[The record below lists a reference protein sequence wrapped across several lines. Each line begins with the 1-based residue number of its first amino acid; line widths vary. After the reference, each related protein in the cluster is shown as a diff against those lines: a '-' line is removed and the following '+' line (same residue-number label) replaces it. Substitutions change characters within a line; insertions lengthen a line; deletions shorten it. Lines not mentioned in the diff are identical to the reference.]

1 VQKQFARFFVIKK
14 NSSQEFNMGKKCS
27 LTICLGMIFFL
38 ATSVLSAAASVSGRV
53 SDIFG
58 QPLAGI
64 QVLVRE
70 EGSRVL
76 TGRDG
81 RFTIRFADSRE
92 VVELVFSSIL
102 HHPES
107 RQVEKADFA
116 SPLEIFLTPLP
127 MAREEVTITA
137 PRQRVPLAA
146 TPAAA
151 SIVTRES
158 LGSMP
163 RAVAADEALK
173 SVPGVKVDNQANG
186 ERVHLSMR
194 GIGILTERGIRG
206 IQVLVDGIP
215 LNDPSGF
222 APDLFDIDW
231 STVDHV
237 EVIRGPLA
245 FLYGGGSSGGVIQ
258 VVTREGADVPAA
270 GNAWVAAGSN
280 AFWKSMAEAGGTAGK
295 DDALSYRV
303 SLSRGTGDGYRDHT
317 AFWSNNLYGKF
328 RWHFSENFQLSG
340 IVSGTGFFNENAE
353 GLNLAWLAQDRR
365 QANPDAITYNEFQK
379 TRRVTTGV
387 SGEWAISGSSGLSFT
402 LFGRSTLWLESVPS
416 SLQHRR
422 LFQPGLLLQYR
433 LVSGRN
439 HFSAGVDWGRQS
451 IAEYR
456 RPNLGE
462 AREGDL
468 LVSDQKMRQNGLG
481 VYVMDRLEMDPRI
494 SFTLGVRHDRVGNEL
509 TDRLKANGLDLSGTA
524 DFQRTTARLGI
535 NWNPGKRWS
544 LYAGWGM
551 GFLPPATEELYA
563 NPEALGGFNRNL
575 KPATS
580 SGGEIGV
587 RGTLGRR
594 FLCDLALFHL
604 ATHDDFERYRIPGRP
619 LETFY
624 GNAGNSRRNG
634 LEASCSWLPA
644 DRLTLIAAYT
654 YSDFTYSEYD
664 SRTFP
669 GNLSGHALPNS
680 PRHQFFV
687 DASYRFGTGWFA
699 GFSAE
704 GTSRASI
711 DPTNAAWIDGY
722 VLCHGRVGF
731 HWSGRLQGEVML
743 TVKNLADVKYIAFTE
758 PDPDGNSYQP
768 GAPREVFATVQ
779 FRF

>member
-1 VQKQFARFFVIKK
+1 MKKSLFSFISFVAI
-14 NSSQEFNMGKKCS
+14 FS
-27 LTICLGMIFFL
+27 L
-38 ATSVLSAAASVSGRV
+38 AADALSAASVSGRV

-58 QPLAGI
+58 HPLAGI

-76 TGRDG
+76 TSRDG
-81 RFTIRFADSRE
+81 LFTVRFADSRE
-92 VVELVFSSIL
+92 RVELVFSGTL

-107 RQVEKADFA
+107 RRVEKADFA
-116 SPLEIFLTPLP
+116 SPLDIFLTPLP
-127 MAREEVTITA
+127 MAREEMTITA
-137 PRQRVPLAA
+137 PRQRVPLAE
-146 TPAAA
+146 TPAAV

-163 RAVAADEALK
+163 RAVAADEALR

-237 EVIRGPLA
+237 EVVRGPLG

-258 VVTREGADVPAA
+258 VVTRAGADVPAA
-270 GNAWVAAGSN
+270 GNAWAAAGSN
-280 AFWKSMAEAGGTAGK
+280 AFWKGMVEAGGTAGR
-295 DDALSYRV
+295 DDALNYRV
-303 SLSRGTGDGYRDHT
+303 SFSRGSGEGYREHT

-328 RWHFSENFQLSG
+328 RWRYAENFQLTG

-365 QANPDAITYNEFQK
+365 MANPDAIIYNEFQK
-379 TRRVTTGV
+379 TRRVTAGLN
-387 SGEWAISGSSGLSFT
+387 GEWNISGRSGLSFT
-402 LFGRSTLWLESVPS
+402 VFGRSTLWLESVPS

-422 LFQPGLLLQYR
+422 LFQPGLLVQYR
-433 LVSGRN
+433 LASGRN

-462 AREGDL
+462 AREGDSL
-468 LVSDQKMRQNGLG
+468 ASDQKMLQNGLG
-481 VYVMDRLEMDPRI
+481 VYVMDRLEIDPRF

-509 TDRLKANGLDLSGTA
+509 TDHLKANGLDLSGTA
-524 DFQRTTARLGI
+524 DFQRTTARLGV
-535 NWNPGKRWS
+535 NWNPGKQWG
-544 LYAGWGM
+544 LYAGWGL

-563 NPEALGGFNRNL
+563 NPDALGGFNRSL

-580 SGGEIGV
+580 SGGEIGL
-587 RGTLGRR
+587 RATLGRR

-604 ATHDDFERYRIPGRP
+604 ATRDDFERYRIPGRP

-634 LEASCSWLPA
+634 MEASLSWLA
-644 DRLTLIAAYT
+644 GDSLTLAAAYT
-654 YSDFTYSEYD
+654 YSDFTYSEYT
-664 SRTFP
+664 SLTFP
-669 GNLSGHALPNS
+669 GDLAGHFLPNS
-680 PRHQFFV
+680 PRHQFSV
-687 DASYRFGTGWFA
+687 DVGYRFGPCWFA

-704 GTSRASI
+704 GYSRAFI

-722 VLCHGRVGF
+722 VLCHARAGYR
-731 HWSGRLQGEVML
+731 WSGRSFQGEVML
-743 TVKNLADVKYIAFTE
+743 TVKNLADKKYIAFTE

-768 GAPREVFATVQ
+768 GAPRELFATLQV
-779 FRF
+779 RF